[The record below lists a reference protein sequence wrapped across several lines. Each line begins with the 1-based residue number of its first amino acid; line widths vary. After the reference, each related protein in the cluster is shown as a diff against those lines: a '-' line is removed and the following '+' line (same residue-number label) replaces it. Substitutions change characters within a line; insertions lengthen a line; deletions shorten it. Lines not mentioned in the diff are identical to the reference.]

1 MSGFYATIARYYD
14 AEHHDKEEDLPLYT
28 DMLEEYGGP
37 VLIVGAG
44 TGRVALHLARLGHT
58 VDGIEMERAMLE
70 RARHKLEAQPAEV
83 QARVTFHAGDA
94 LTLPLEVKANITI
107 IPYNTFMHFH
117 DQEDQLRLLG
127 RIRQWTQ
134 PDGLLIIDLPNAGEA
149 FAGMDTGA
157 VTLERSFMEPESGH
171 IVMQHSVSEL
181 DRVEQIMS
189 VTWIYD
195 EVDADGVVRRTLA
208 PVTNRY
214 YFFSEIQL
222 LLKASG
228 FNEVDVYGDFDY
240 SPFVDGAPRMI
251 VLAK

>member
-1 MSGFYATIARYYD
+1 MAGFYATIARYYD
-14 AEHHDKEEDLPLYT
+14 AEHHDKDEDLPLYA
-28 DMLEEYGGP
+28 DMVGDYGGP

-44 TGRVALHLARLGHT
+44 TGRVALALAKLGHT
-58 VDGIEMERAMLE
+58 VHGIEMERAMLE
-70 RARHKLEAQPAEV
+70 RARRKLDGQPDEV
-83 QARVTFHAGDA
+83 RERVTLHAGDA
-94 LTLPLEVKANITI
+94 LTLPLDLKASVTI

-117 DQEDQLRLLG
+117 AQDVQLRLLS
-127 RIRQWTQ
+127 RIRQWTA

-157 VTLERSFMEPESGH
+157 VTLERSFLEPESGH
-171 IVMQHSVSEL
+171 MVMQHSVSEL
-181 DRVEQIMS
+181 DRAEQVMS

-214 YFFSEIQL
+214 YFYSEMKL
-222 LLKASG
+222 LLRASG
-228 FNEVDVYGDFDY
+228 FEEIDAYGDFDY